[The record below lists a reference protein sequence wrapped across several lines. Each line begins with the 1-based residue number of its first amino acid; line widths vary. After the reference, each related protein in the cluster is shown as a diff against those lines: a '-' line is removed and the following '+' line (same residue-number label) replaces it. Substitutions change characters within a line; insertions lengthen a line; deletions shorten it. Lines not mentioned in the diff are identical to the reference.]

1 MVGMFELNNL
11 SLTVPTPVEDYFLLI
26 DDLPE
31 VQGTHSKHCTLPDSL
46 SGRAAPPYLIHSR
59 PTLLHWLGVCRR
71 RRRLLRLRRNRCWM
85 RWTRPTTSPVR

>member
-31 VQGTHSKHCTLPDSL
+31 VRGTSSKHGT
-46 SGRAAPPYLIHSR
+46 LIH
-59 PTLLHWLGVCRR
+59 
-71 RRRLLRLRRNRCWM
+71 
-85 RWTRPTTSPVR
+85 